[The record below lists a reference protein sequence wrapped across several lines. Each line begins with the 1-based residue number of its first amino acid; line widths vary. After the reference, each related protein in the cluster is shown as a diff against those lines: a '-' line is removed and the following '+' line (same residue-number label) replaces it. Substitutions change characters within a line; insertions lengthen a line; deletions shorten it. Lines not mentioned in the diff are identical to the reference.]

1 MRFSTGP
8 AVTIILIASFS
19 FLYARSASE
28 WGGEL
33 STEQKDYP
41 RVRNARTQCAA
52 KIDTLFSQNGLEY
65 PARIFLR
72 AFKLEKELEL
82 WAFSDSDSSYILLRT
97 YAICVTSGTPGP
109 KRIEGDF
116 QIPEGF
122 YKIIGFNPVSS
133 FHLSL
138 KIDYPNSS
146 DKILSDHTTPG
157 GEIYIHGS
165 CVTIGCIP
173 ITDEFIKELYVIV
186 LDSKDAG
193 FAVPVHI
200 FPCKMDSSACIE
212 ELGNLSEYDEN
223 LKMFWENI
231 KIGYD
236 FFEKNAKLPKISA
249 TSDGSYNFE

>member
-1 MRFSTGP
+1 MRFSTRL
-8 AVTIILIASFS
+8 AAALIFVASFS

-33 STEQKDYP
+33 STEHKDYP
-41 RVRNARTQCAA
+41 RVRKARTQCAA
-52 KIDTLFSQNGLEY
+52 KIDSLFSQNGLEY

-82 WAFSDSDSSYILLRT
+82 WAYSDSVSSYILLKI

-122 YKIIGFNPVSS
+122 YQVIGFNPASN

-146 DKILSDHTTPG
+146 DKILSDPTSPG

-173 ITDEFIKELYVIV
+173 ITDEFIKELYVII

-200 FPCKMDSSACIE
+200 FPCRMDSSGCIE
-212 ELGNLSEYDEN
+212 ELGKFSENDDN

-236 FFEKNAKLPKISA
+236 FFEKNAKLPKISVE
-249 TSDGSYNFE
+249 SDGRYNFD